1 VVGATRAKELI
12 LTGRRLTAAEAE
24 AIGLVNRVVPA
35 GGAVAA
41 ADELA
46 AEIASAGPI
55 AVREAK
61 QLINTA
67 LERDI
72 DAGLKAEFEASERIF
87 ATEDMVEG
95 ARAFFEKRDPVYR
108 GR

>member
-1 VVGATRAKELI
+1 LI
-12 LTGRRLTAAEAE
+12 LTGRRLTGAEAE

-35 GGAVAA
+35 GRAVAVAA
-41 ADELA
+41 ELA
-46 AEIASAGPI
+46 ADIPSAAPV

-61 QLINTA
+61 RLVDTA
-67 LERDI
+67 LDRDI
-72 DAGLKAEFEASERIF
+72 GAGLAAEFEASERIF

-95 ARAFFEKRDPVYR
+95 SRAFFEKRDPVYR